1 LSKNSIIPEGVFA
14 VTSITTKSPRTYTS
28 DVAIFTFKNIKKEL
42 FFGFETKLFQG
53 KQVKVAT
60 PPKALFDF
68 LYLKPTSLLENG
80 RINWDA
86 LNQKQKGEFK
96 RIVKKS
102 KSKKMALIAAKL

>member
-1 LSKNSIIPEGVFA
+1 
-14 VTSITTKSPRTYTS
+14 
-28 DVAIFTFKNIKKEL
+28 
-42 FFGFETKLFQG
+42 LFQG